1 MPPRVKDATPLVAPP
16 YYVIEV
22 VPALTFS
29 FGGLRIDVGARVLD
43 EQGVPIPGLLA
54 AGADSGGVFY
64 RAYAGGLA
72 NALVFGLRAVDT
84 TVASLAPAPGR

>member
-1 MPPRVKDATPLVAPP
+1 MPPRVKDATPLLTPP

-22 VPALTFS
+22 VPAITFS
-29 FGGLRIDVGARVLD
+29 FGGLLINAGARVLD
-43 EQGVPIPGLLA
+43 EQGAPVPGLLA

-72 NALVFGLRAVDT
+72 NALVFGLQAVDT
-84 TVASLAPAPGR
+84 AVASLAPAPAR